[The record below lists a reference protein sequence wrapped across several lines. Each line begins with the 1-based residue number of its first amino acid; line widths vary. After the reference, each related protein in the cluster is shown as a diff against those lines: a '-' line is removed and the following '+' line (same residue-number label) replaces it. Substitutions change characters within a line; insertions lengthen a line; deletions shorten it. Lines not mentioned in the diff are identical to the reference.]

1 MKQRLLIFAFGF
13 IGWTI
18 FFLFARALFLTYHSE
33 LTSDLSITDILL
45 TFVHGVRMDW
55 AAAGYLCMIPG
66 LLLALLF
73 FLKGRT
79 LWPVWF
85 GYHILMLM
93 VGGLIIVIDLE
104 LYTHWTFRMDATPL
118 LYIGKEAAGTSDT
131 TTTITLLALWII
143 LVLPFVILFKW
154 FFKSKIQSLEPAT
167 WTVIPVLLLA
177 TSLLVIPIR
186 GSFGVAPMNT
196 GFVYFHKTNS
206 YANHAAINVVWNFG
220 YAVHKMDRLK
230 YPENFFDGEK
240 TKEYYSG
247 LYPATS
253 SGPRL
258 ITKDK
263 PNVIILIIESYTYK
277 FIEPLGGLP
286 GIAPNFN
293 ALVKEGILFN
303 NFFSSGDRTDKGIIS
318 ILSAYPA
325 QPLASIIK
333 YPNKTKKLPFLNQVF
348 KEIGYRTEFTY
359 GCNINYANFNSYLV
373 NAGFDNLT
381 HSDHFP
387 QELNTGKWGVHDE
400 FVYAKMLEE
409 ASAAQQPFFKMMMT
423 QSSHEPFE
431 VPMETVFKG
440 EDRTSKFIN
449 SAHYADKALGAFIE
463 QAKKSD
469 WWENTLLVI
478 TADHGHA
485 LPDNGNSSNPK
496 KYKIPMLWVGGAV
509 AARDTVIHTMG
520 GHTDI
525 ANTVLA
531 QLNMYDARFSFSHNL
546 LSPSYNPFAVF
557 IFNNGFGLIQPN
569 KLLVFDN
576 ASNSIIVNQ
585 SSDDED
591 LKKAKAFIQTLYSD
605 FNSR

>member
-1 MKQRLLIFAFGF
+1 MKQRLSIFAFGF

-18 FFLFARALFLTYHSE
+18 FFLVARALFLIYHAD
-33 LTSDLSITDILL
+33 LTTDLSISDVLL
-45 TFVHGVRMDW
+45 TFIHGIRMDW
-55 AAAGYLCMIPG
+55 AAAGYLSLLPG
-66 LLLALLF
+66 LILAFSF

-79 LWPVWF
+79 VWPMWF
-85 GYHILMLM
+85 GYHMLMLM
-93 VGGLIIVIDLE
+93 VTGLIIVVDLE

-118 LYIGKEAAGTSDT
+118 LYIGKEAAGTTDIST
-131 TTTITLLALWII
+131 TFKLLALWLI
-143 LVLPFVILFKW
+143 LVLPFVFLCKR
-154 FFKSKIQSLEPAT
+154 FFKTRIQSLEPAKL
-167 WTVIPVLLLA
+167 TVIPALLVA
-177 TSLLVIPIR
+177 TVLLVIPIR

-196 GFVYFHKTNS
+196 GFVYFHKTNAF
-206 YANHAAINVVWNFG
+206 ANHAAINVVWNFG

-230 YPENFFDGEK
+230 YPENFFDADK
-240 TKEYYSG
+240 TKEYYAA
-247 LYPATS
+247 LYPNTS
-253 SGPRL
+253 TGPRL
-258 ITKDK
+258 LKSDK

-277 FIEPLGGLP
+277 FIEALGGLP
-286 GIAPNFN
+286 DVAPNFN
-293 ALVKEGILFN
+293 ALVKEGILFD
-303 NFFSSGDRTDKGIIS
+303 NFYSSGDRTDKGLIS

-348 KEIGYRTEFTY
+348 KELGYQTEFTY

-373 NAGFDNLT
+373 NAAFDNIT

-387 QELNTGKWGVHDE
+387 AELNTGKWGVHDE
-400 FVYAKMLEE
+400 FVYPKLIEE
-409 ASAAQQPFFKMMMT
+409 ANVAQQPFFKMMMT

-440 EDRTSKFIN
+440 EDRASKFIN
-449 SAHYADKALGAFIE
+449 SAHYADRSLGAFIE

-478 TADHGHA
+478 TADHGHP

-509 AARDTVIHTMG
+509 AARDTVIHTIG

-531 QLNMYDARFSFSHNL
+531 QLNMYDTRFGFSHNM

-557 IFNNGFGLIQPN
+557 VFNNGFGLIQQD

-576 ASNSIIVNQ
+576 AAKSVLVNQ
-585 SSDDED
+585 ASDEED
-591 LKKAKAFIQTLYSD
+591 MKKIKAFIQTLYTD
-605 FNSR
+605 FNLR